1 MKKMIGLA
9 FCTAFLVA
17 GCNETPKQETATVE
31 KKAPAAVAAVAPA
44 TPAQSVEAA
53 PAAEAP
59 KATITD
65 IDWNKALEMSKAGA
79 VLIDV
84 RTPAEVAEGMAPA
97 KAEGALSAVTFAI
110 PEGGTLHLSAKGDLP
125 IAPMSAI
132 MNVAITLL
140 CAYPLAQKTFSGRK
154 FVSKMLTITMIFGG
168 GMIPNYLL
176 VKQLK
181 MLNTIWAV
189 LIPSLMSATNVIIVR
204 NYIETN
210 LSGELE
216 EAARVDGCS
225 PIKYFSHFVLPL
237 SKSII
242 AVVTMYYAVSHWNSY
257 FSAFLYLNDR
267 ELFPLQLFLRD
278 ILVNSQFDNSIV
290 DDPEMAQVVQN
301 AADALKYSIIV
312 ISTAPLMLA
321 YPLVQKY
328 FVKGI
333 MVGSVKG

>member
-1 MKKMIGLA
+1 MKKKRIRRSTSDRVFIGG
-9 FCTAFLVA
+9 CTAVLGF
-17 GCNETPKQETATVE
+17 
-31 KKAPAAVAAVAPA
+31 AAFV
-44 TPAQSVEAA
+44 
-53 PAAEAP
+53 
-59 KATITD
+59 
-65 IDWNKALEMSKAGA
+65 
-79 VLIDV
+79 VLI
-84 RTPAEVAEGMAPA
+84 PMMNIVASSFSDPTAVSTGKVWIWPVEFTL
-97 KAEGALSAVTFAI
+97 LSYENVLKYEAVWLGYRNTIFYTVF
-110 PEGGTLHLSAKGDLP
+110 GTV
-125 IAPMSAI
+125 

-140 CAYPLAQKTFSGRK
+140 CAYPLAQKTFAGRK

-176 VKQLK
+176 VKELN
-181 MLNTIWAV
+181 MLNSIWAV

-225 PIKYFSHFVLPL
+225 PIKYFTQFVLPL

-290 DDPEMAQVVQN
+290 DDPEMAEVVQS

-321 YPLVQKY
+321 YPLVQKH